1 MARAALPI
9 PPPGFDEL
17 SIQEKL
23 DYVESLWERIL
34 THEDV
39 PVPDW
44 HLQIVRERLVEYEAD
59 PDSGNISLEEFRE
72 MLGKKPPE
80 AGR

>member
-1 MARAALPI
+1 MVRTLPI

-17 SIQEKL
+17 SVEEKL
-23 DYVESLWERIL
+23 DYVESLWDRIL
-34 THEDV
+34 DDPQGV

-44 HLQIVRERLVEYEAD
+44 HLQIVRERMVEYEAD
-59 PDSGNISLEEFRE
+59 PESGNISLDEFRE